1 MSKNIIET
9 FENKSVAID
18 GTEFLTII
26 NRRAE
31 TEEYLPVLKDDIE
44 NINKTKEVNLDNIQ
58 ELFTYLV
65 CSEENY
71 KHYYAGLKRLIADD
85 ICPTSAV
92 EIIDNEIDEDEKMFS
107 FLEEYFDYEVTIDGM
122 VKIYLDNEEM
132 GEDYE

>member
-1 MSKNIIET
+1 MNNT
-9 FENKSVAID
+9 FKNKSIEID

-31 TEEYLPVLKDDIE
+31 TEEYFPVLKDDIE
-44 NINKTKEVNLDNIQ
+44 NISKTKEVNLDNTQ

-71 KHYYAGLKRLIADD
+71 KHYYTGLKRLIADD

-92 EIIDNEIDEDEKMFS
+92 EIIDNSIDEDEKMFS
-107 FLEEYFDYEVTIDGM
+107 FLEDYFDYEFTIDGM
-122 VKIYLDNEEM
+122 VKIDWINENI
-132 GEDYE
+132 GEENE

>member
-1 MSKNIIET
+1 MGNNSEMKIE
-9 FENKSVAID
+9 ID

-26 NRRAE
+26 NKRAE
-31 TEEYLPVLKDDIE
+31 TDKYLPVLKDDIE
-44 NINKTKEVNLDNIQ
+44 NINKTKEINLDNIQ

-65 CSEENY
+65 YSEENY
-71 KHYYAGLKRLIADD
+71 KHYYDSLKTLISDD
-85 ICPTSAV
+85 VCPTSAV

-132 GEDYE
+132 GEENK